1 MSRTIRSI
9 KTDDKKS
16 TSNKIKKD
24 RMLIKE
30 LLNVKNYTVIDI
42 ESINDNAACMVAWN
56 EVECTI
62 QIVVCSA
69 DY

>member
-42 ESINDNAACMVAWN
+42 ESINDN
-56 EVECTI
+56 I
-62 QIVVCSA
+62 L
-69 DY
+69 